1 MENLKNVKNYN
12 EFKDSLNEELLWNAI
27 KNLFNTMFGK
37 IDKSLSDAVA
47 NFTKKLDNSKTWQE
61 SAKYYEEVVNV
72 QSGNIDETLK
82 SVTGPLGV
90 RKFLSDNISVTYIQL
105 QELYNKYQSPDL
117 SPKKVFEN
125 TTEKDI
131 FNYDK
136 SDELKKNLLV
146 ICNNKVIELNEK
158 AGNPY
163 DKTKLDEY
171 LKANTEIDKIPDAQN
186 YTPDT
191 RGDVNQNPTDNS
203 ASDSFKYK
211 GNGLILEAEDANQQQ
226 NVPIDKLKESAKQFV
241 NEKLYQYSLKKIKEV
256 KDIKSVG
263 NVDPYD
269 MIAKTSQ
276 ATKLYGSLSKLLR
289 NIVNL
294 DKNQLIRLRDELSK
308 IKGGKPDDYKN
319 EMPF

>member
-12 EFKDSLNEELLWNAI
+12 EFKDSLNEELLWDAI
-27 KNLFNTMFGK
+27 KNLFSKMFGK

-72 QSGNIDETLK
+72 QSGNIDESLK

-105 QELYNKYQSPDL
+105 QELYNKYQSPNL
-117 SPKKVFEN
+117 SPKKIFEN

-131 FNYDK
+131 FSYDK
-136 SDELKKNLLV
+136 SDELKKNLLT
-146 ICNNKVIELNEK
+146 ICNNKIIELNK
-158 AGNPY
+158 LSGNPY
-163 DKTKLDEY
+163 EETKLKDYLTKNTTVDE
-171 LKANTEIDKIPDAQN
+171 IPDAQN

-226 NVPIDKLKESAKQFV
+226 NVPINKLKESAKQFV

-256 KDIKSVG
+256 KDIKSLG
-263 NVDPYD
+263 NEDPYD

-294 DKNQLIRLRDELSK
+294 DKNQLIKLRDGLAT
-308 IKGGKPDDYKN
+308 IKGGKPGDYKN

>member
-105 QELYNKYQSPDL
+105 QELYNKYQSPNL

-131 FNYDK
+131 FSYDK

-146 ICNNKVIELNEK
+146 ICNNKVIELNKK

-163 DKTKLDEY
+163 DEIKLKDYLTKNTTVDE
-171 LKANTEIDKIPDAQN
+171 IPDAQN
-186 YTPDT
+186 YIPDT
-191 RGDVNQNPTDNS
+191 KGDINQNSTDNS
-203 ASDSFKYK
+203 TFDSFNYK
-211 GNGLILEAEDANQQQ
+211 ENGLILEADVANQQQ
-226 NVPIDKLKESAKQFV
+226 NDPINKLKESAKQFV

-256 KDIKSVG
+256 KDIKSLG
-263 NVDPYD
+263 NEDPYD

-294 DKNQLIRLRDELSK
+294 DKNQLIKLRDGLAT
-308 IKGGKPDDYKN
+308 IKGGKPGDYKN